1 MSDNIINL
9 GLVPP
14 AAAEP
19 EPEPQSKRR
28 RVTIKIVARVDELP
42 TALAAIQSVLDDDEA
57 NISLYVNVLPS

>member
-19 EPEPQSKRR
+19 EPEAQSKRR

-42 TALAAIQSVLDDDEA
+42 TTLAAIQSVLDDDEA